1 MIFYHNEEIL
11 VRYNSSFMVVMEQVL
26 LLYTKEIDNSN
37 YNCICIK
44 NIREIVGLLDCL
56 PSIGNVFKKVYRFG
70 FGEKSLVPN
79 PNPNFTEKKIMIRTR
94 TRTSR
99 IWPNFRRTRTRTQVR
114 GNPNCK

>member
-11 VRYNSSFMVVMEQVL
+11 VRYNSSFMVVMQQVL
-26 LLYTKEIDNSN
+26 LLYTIEIDEYN

-70 FGEKSLVPN
+70 FGFGFGEKSLVPN
-79 PNPNFTEKKIMIRTR
+79 PNPNFTEKKNTDPNPN
-94 TRTSR
+94 
-99 IWPNFRRTRTRTQVR
+99 PNF
-114 GNPNCK
+114 